1 MRSPQSA
8 KEPTTPATGA
18 ATGLELP
25 ELVEPEWYRYDRQV
39 LHTGWARMI
48 GQLPG
53 LVGRAL
59 ALAWRASP
67 GNTAATLALNLAA
80 GVFTAVALVATAGV
94 LDELFA
100 AGPTPDRVYAAV
112 PALVLVASATVL
124 RGALSA
130 AAGWA
135 QARLEP
141 HVEQAAETR
150 LMELAT
156 AVQVLAFDDNDFHD
170 RMFRASVRGASE
182 TKRLVTFTVDILTGA
197 IGICA
202 AAGVLGVLH
211 PVLLPLLLL
220 TVLPEGW
227 AAARAA
233 RMRYTWLMAI
243 TDARRRKGMLDD
255 LMTARDTCAEVRS
268 FTMREPLLAEFA
280 AIAGHERDVQ
290 LNLARRQA
298 LVRLFGDGA
307 GGAATALTYVVLGLL
322 LVNGVMP
329 LAVAGTAVLA
339 IRTGRSELAVTLRA
353 VNNTYESG
361 LYFRDYLDFCEHAQ
375 RWLPPPPRRPAPAG
389 FDRITVDDATFTY
402 PGKDRPALAG
412 VSLHLDRGET
422 IALVGENGSGKTT
435 LSKLL
440 AGLYQPERGRVRWD
454 GTDLAEVDTHAL
466 RERIA
471 VVAQDHTHWPLSA
484 RRNVT
489 MSSPDDERRLGDAA
503 RLSGADEVV
512 AELAYGW
519 DTLLDR
525 RFAAGQELSGGQW
538 QRMAAARGFYRD
550 APLLVCDEPT
560 AALDARAEHRLFESI
575 HEHARRTGSAVVL
588 ITHRLASVRM
598 ADRIYVLDRGRI
610 VAHGTHEQ
618 LMDAGGLYAELYTL
632 QASAYRSVPAAQDD
646 GLRSA

>member
-1 MRSPQSA
+1 MCSS
-8 KEPTTPATGA
+8 
-18 ATGLELP
+18 
-25 ELVEPEWYRYDRQV
+25 
-39 LHTGWARMI
+39 
-48 GQLPG
+48 
-53 LVGRAL
+53 
-59 ALAWRASP
+59 
-67 GNTAATLALNLAA
+67 
-80 GVFTAVALVATAGV
+80 
-94 LDELFA
+94 
-100 AGPTPDRVYAAV
+100 
-112 PALVLVASATVL
+112 
-124 RGALSA
+124 
-130 AAGWA
+130 
-135 QARLEP
+135 
-141 HVEQAAETR
+141 
-150 LMELAT
+150 
-156 AVQVLAFDDNDFHD
+156 
-170 RMFRASVRGASE
+170 
-182 TKRLVTFTVDILTGA
+182 
-197 IGICA
+197 
-202 AAGVLGVLH
+202 
-211 PVLLPLLLL
+211 
-220 TVLPEGW
+220 
-227 AAARAA
+227 
-233 RMRYTWLMAI
+233 
-243 TDARRRKGMLDD
+243 D
-255 LMTARDTCAEVRS
+255 L
-268 FTMREPLLAEFA
+268 
-280 AIAGHERDVQ
+280 
-290 LNLARRQA
+290 
-298 LVRLFGDGA
+298 
-307 GGAATALTYVVLGLL
+307 
-322 LVNGVMP
+322 
-329 LAVAGTAVLA
+329 
-339 IRTGRSELAVTLRA
+339 
-353 VNNTYESG
+353 
-361 LYFRDYLDFCEHAQ
+361 
-375 RWLPPPPRRPAPAG
+375 
-389 FDRITVDDATFTY
+389 
-402 PGKDRPALAG
+402 
-412 VSLHLDRGET
+412 
-422 IALVGENGSGKTT
+422 KTT

>member
-1 MRSPQSA
+1 MR
-8 KEPTTPATGA
+8 
-18 ATGLELP
+18 
-25 ELVEPEWYRYDRQV
+25 
-39 LHTGWARMI
+39 TGWTRMA
-48 GQLPG
+48 GRLPG
-53 LVGRAL
+53 LVVRAL

-67 GNTAATLALNLAA
+67 RDTAATVAFNIAS
-80 GVFTAVALVATAGV
+80 GIFTAVALVATAGV
-94 LDELFA
+94 LEELFA
-100 AGPTPDRVYAAV
+100 EGPTPDRVRAAL
-112 PALVLVASATVL
+112 PALVLVAAATVL

-135 QARLEP
+135 QSRLEP
-141 HVEQAAETR
+141 YVEQAAETR

-182 TKRLVTFTVDILTGA
+182 TKRLVSHTIDILTGLV
-197 IGICA
+197 GICA

-233 RMRYTWLMAI
+233 RMRYTWLLAI
-243 TDARRRKGMLDD
+243 TDSRRRKGMLDD
-255 LMTARDTCAEVRS
+255 LMTTRDTCAEMRS
-268 FTMREPLLAEFA
+268 FTMRGPLLAEFA

-290 LNLARRQA
+290 LDLARRQT

-307 GGAATALTYVVLGLL
+307 GGAASALTYVVLGLL
-322 LVNGVMP
+322 LVNGMMP

-339 IRTGRSELAVTLRA
+339 IRTGRSELAAALHS
-353 VNNTYESG
+353 VNSTYESG
-361 LYFRDYLDFCEHAQ
+361 LYFHDYLDFCEHAEK
-375 RWLPPPPRRPAPAG
+375 WLPPPAPLPAPTT
-389 FDRITVDDATFTY
+389 FDQVTVDDVTFTY
-402 PGKDRPALAG
+402 PGKEEPALAG
-412 VSLHLDRGET
+412 VSLRIRRGET

-440 AGLYQPERGRVRWD
+440 AGLYRPDRGRVLWD
-454 GTDLAEVDTHAL
+454 GTDLAGVDTHAL
-466 RERIA
+466 REHIA
-471 VVAQDHTHWPLSA
+471 VIAQDHTHWPLSA

-489 MSSPDDERRLGDAA
+489 MSSPDDDARLEEAA
-503 RLSGADEVV
+503 RRSGADEVV
-512 AELAYGW
+512 SELGHGW

-538 QRMAAARGFYRD
+538 QRLAAARGFYRD
-550 APLLVCDEPT
+550 APLLICDEPT
-560 AALDARAEHRLFESI
+560 AALDARAEHRLFASI

-598 ADRIYVLDRGRI
+598 ADRVYVLDQGR
-610 VAHGTHEQ
+610 VVEHGTHDQ
-618 LMDAGGLYAELYTL
+618 LMRDQGLYAELYSL
-632 QASAYRSVPAAQDD
+632 QASAYRSVPATHED